1 MVFGALR
8 SSEQSHQGFRKR
20 VGTPFLNEN
29 DGNIRKQWSSVVI
42 EESWNPD
49 VLASYGTLAGGIGI
63 KPCKIKPWFQHVWF
77 FKYVTCVC
85 VCACACPHHL
95 FPLKF
100 WEICFSQSLCVEV
113 ATVHTTWSQR
123 PEKAGRVDLNG
134 LMIFP

>member
-85 VCACACPHHL
+85 VCVFVCVCVPTSPVPSKIL
-95 FPLKF
+95 GNMF
-100 WEICFSQSLCVEV
+100 QSVTLC
-113 ATVHTTWSQR
+113 
-123 PEKAGRVDLNG
+123 
-134 LMIFP
+134 